1 MRLTSHLS
9 EGVFVQKRCSQYD
22 GVVQPRCSCGA
33 LLPEDARFCH
43 KCGQPQYEEDIAR
56 LNEQAAE
63 PAVAPP
69 APAPAAG
76 VGGRI
81 GFSNLRA
88 VGITGAVA
96 ACSLVGLS
104 IACAVAPLLVPL
116 VLCGAGFAAAK
127 FYKSRMAQPLTP
139 FNGATLGMMT
149 GFWLFLMVAIC
160 VAMTSVWIGTP
171 EGQEVLRAFS
181 AKMPELAKI
190 VDDPHQVVIALAQG
204 LIPCFFILTISAA
217 FGGMLAA
224 RMQARNGR
232 PS

>member
-1 MRLTSHLS
+1 V
-9 EGVFVQKRCSQYD
+9 EEP
-22 GVVQPRCSCGA
+22 VV
-33 LLPEDARFCH
+33 
-43 KCGQPQYEEDIAR
+43 
-56 LNEQAAE
+56 E
-63 PAVAPP
+63 PAALRPPP
-69 APAPAAG
+69 APVIGPA
-76 VGGRI
+76 GRI

-88 VGITGAVA
+88 VGITGGVA

-104 IACAVAPLLVPL
+104 IACAIAPLLVPL
-116 VLCGAGFAAAK
+116 VLCGAGFAAAQ
-127 FYKSRMAQPLTP
+127 FYKHRKAEPLTP

-149 GFWLFLMVAIC
+149 GFWLFLMVAVC
-160 VAMTSVWIGTP
+160 VAMTSVWIGSP
-171 EGQEVLRAFS
+171 EGREVLKAFS

-190 VDDPHQVVIALAQG
+190 VDDPHQVVVALAQG

>member
-1 MRLTSHLS
+1 M
-9 EGVFVQKRCSQYD
+9 
-22 GVVQPRCSCGA
+22 QPRCSCGA

-43 KCGQPQYEEDIAR
+43 KCGKPQYEEDIAR
-56 LNEQAAE
+56 LNEQAIESAAVST
-63 PAVAPP
+63 PAVTALAP
-69 APAPAAG
+69 
-76 VGGRI
+76 VGRI
-81 GFSNLRA
+81 GFGNLRA

-104 IACAVAPLLVPL
+104 VACAVAPLLVPL

-127 FYKSRMAQPLTP
+127 FYKSRMAEPLTP

-149 GFWLFLMVAIC
+149 GFWLFLMVAVC
-160 VAMTSVWIGTP
+160 VAMTSVWIGSP
-171 EGQEVLRAFS
+171 EGREVLRAFS

-190 VDDPHQVVIALAQG
+190 VDDPHQVVVALAQG
-204 LIPCFFILTISAA
+204 LIPSFFILTISAA